1 MSGDHVQPEIPL
13 TEERRK
19 RDRRR
24 TLRRVDDQRRE
35 QLLSDRDRKLQ
46 SLLEL
51 GQLIGLDLKVDGLLR
66 QIAEKAAEVMGADRC
81 SLFLHDFKTD
91 ELWSTVAMGMEG
103 EVIRIPSGAGL
114 AGACFQTG
122 ETINLKDAYEDSR
135 FNKAVDLHTGYR
147 TRSLLCMPLRNRAG
161 DVLGV
166 IQLLNKKGGV
176 FTGEDETF
184 LRTFGNHASVFIE
197 MAQLQEARIEV
208 LEESREELRRLNRA
222 KDKALNHLSHELRT
236 PLAIIQGTLRL
247 LRRKLQNAGSLKE
260 WDKSFE
266 SMERHMN
273 RLHSIQ
279 KDADEIIRS
288 YQKLTSESSQRE
300 FGFSIRSETQETV
313 FLYPL
318 VQKVLASTREK
329 ARHREI
335 QIFLEGE
342 EDISIVTDP
351 RIVEETLEGLLRNAI
366 ENTPDEGR
374 IQIGLRQ
381 IQQNIFLKV
390 QDGGIG
396 ITEENQRYIFDG
408 LFTTQ
413 ETDLYSSRKPYDFGA
428 GGKGLD
434 LLRMKAYG
442 QRFGFGLS
450 MESRRCVYLPTDRD
464 ICPGKISKCGRCQN
478 TEDCLNSG
486 GSIFSLA
493 FPAEKEELSE
503 GISF

>member
-1 MSGDHVQPEIPL
+1 
-13 TEERRK
+13 
-19 RDRRR
+19 
-24 TLRRVDDQRRE
+24 
-35 QLLSDRDRKLQ
+35 
-46 SLLEL
+46 
-51 GQLIGLDLKVDGLLR
+51 
-66 QIAEKAAEVMGADRC
+66 
-81 SLFLHDFKTD
+81 
-91 ELWSTVAMGMEG
+91 
-103 EVIRIPSGAGL
+103 
-114 AGACFQTG
+114 
-122 ETINLKDAYEDSR
+122 
-135 FNKAVDLHTGYR
+135 
-147 TRSLLCMPLRNRAG
+147 
-161 DVLGV
+161 
-166 IQLLNKKGGV
+166 
-176 FTGEDETF
+176 
-184 LRTFGNHASVFIE
+184 
-197 MAQLQEARIEV
+197 
-208 LEESREELRRLNRA
+208 
-222 KDKALNHLSHELRT
+222 
-236 PLAIIQGTLRL
+236 
-247 LRRKLQNAGSLKE
+247 
-260 WDKSFE
+260 
-266 SMERHMN
+266 MERHMN

-288 YQKLTSESSQRE
+288 YQKLTSESSHRE
-300 FGFSIRSETQETV
+300 FGFSIPSETQETV

-329 ARHREI
+329 AKHREI
-335 QIFLEGE
+335 QIFLEGD

-374 IQIGLRQ
+374 IRIGLRQ

-390 QDGGIG
+390 QDEGIG
-396 ITEENQRYIFDG
+396 ITDENQRYIFDG

-493 FPAEKEELSE
+493 FPAEKEDLSE
-503 GISF
+503 RISF